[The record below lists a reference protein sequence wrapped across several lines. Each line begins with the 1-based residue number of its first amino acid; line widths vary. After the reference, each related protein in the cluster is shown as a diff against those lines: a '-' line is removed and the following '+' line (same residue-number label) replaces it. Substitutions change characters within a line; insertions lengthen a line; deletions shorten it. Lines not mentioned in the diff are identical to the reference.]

1 MRKLWKNC
9 QKKFKIQIEGEI
21 EMFKKNT
28 GESPGNYRKTQIKS

>member
-21 EMFKKNT
+21 EMCKKKIRYFYNIYN
-28 GESPGNYRKTQIKS
+28 E